1 MGKDDCRCRGGGGNV
16 VVLKTNP
23 ELAAGWWMVQAGQF
37 TAVYLLAPGGKARWR
52 DPWNH
57 KWGIG
62 TWKLGPTSL
71 EIVWTATGTKES
83 WLLKDM
89 GSGLQDF
96 GIPALRVTGQ
106 MEGTCIM
113 KGYGTLSVKAL
124 KINADDVQTVV
135 GTRRVSVHEW
145 VIDEQG
151 KDIVAVAAGDE
162 WRLK

>member
-1 MGKDDCRCRGGGGNV
+1 
-16 VVLKTNP
+16 
-23 ELAAGWWMVQAGQF
+23 
-37 TAVYLLAPGGKARWR
+37 
-52 DPWNH
+52 
-57 KWGIG
+57 
-62 TWKLGPTSL
+62 
-71 EIVWTATGTKES
+71 
-83 WLLKDM
+83 
-89 GSGLQDF
+89 
-96 GIPALRVTGQ
+96 
-106 MEGTCIM
+106 M